1 MKTTEQIAEAMFKTY
16 CKEQR
21 INHLFRDLGKR
32 YKEVWLDMARVAYK
46 EIVTPDPSI
55 IDPTGDSLI
64 YITVRIGQAC
74 YQQAVPRAA
83 ILEMPTPEM
92 ILGNTVI
99 QQIKEI
105 ERRLATVKENK

>member
-1 MKTTEQIAEAMFKTY
+1 MKTYEQIAEAMFKTY

-32 YKEVWLDMARVAYK
+32 YKEVWLDMARVAHK
-46 EIVTPDPSI
+46 EIVTPYPSI

-64 YITVRIGQAC
+64 YITVRVGQTF

-83 ILEMPTPEM
+83 ILAMPTPETL
-92 ILGNTVI
+92 LGNTVMR
-99 QQIKEI
+99 QIKEV
-105 ERRLATVKENK
+105 EHRLAEVKENK